1 MRVAVVNGG
10 GRRILPQ
17 ELPRKEE
24 GPPGPIAFLVN
35 PPLLTSKLV
44 ASAAP
49 RRFYLSYSDLM
60 GSAAF

>member
-1 MRVAVVNGG
+1 MRVAAVNGG

-24 GPPGPIAFLVN
+24 APPGPIAFLVN